1 MARRSVSGRNK
12 KLAFFRFA
20 ILVILLLFPLTHD
33 LYLIEELTQFIVYGI
48 FGISLSLVWGYAG
61 ILCFGHA
68 AFFGLGA
75 YIMALVTKGMV
86 PGITGMLTTSLI
98 GLVLSVLGVFI
109 FALVLGYFLFH
120 GRLSGPYLGVV
131 TLSIA
136 IVMERI
142 AVKWYYIGGFNGL
155 INIPP
160 LSFAGREF
168 SNNYL
173 LFYVVLLAALGV
185 YIICDRIVKSPFG
198 TILAA
203 IRDNENRAEFFG
215 YNVAHYKIVVFACG
229 AAVAGFAGALF
240 APVTQFVS
248 PTILGFVLSTEV
260 LIWVALGGKE
270 VLLAAFLGA
279 LLVRTLEAFL
289 SDILTYYWIL
299 ILGSFFVVCVMF
311 FPKGIFGNL
320 LSERHSA

>member
-1 MARRSVSGRNK
+1 M
-12 KLAFFRFA
+12 
-20 ILVILLLFPLTHD
+20 
-33 LYLIEELTQFIVYGI
+33 
-48 FGISLSLVWGYAG
+48 SLSLVWGYAG

-75 YIMALVTKGMV
+75 YIMAVVTKGMA
-86 PGITGMLTTSLI
+86 PCITGILTTSLV

-109 FALVLGYFLFH
+109 FAVVLGYFLFY

-160 LSFAGREF
+160 LSFAGREV
-168 SNNYL
+168 SNHYS
-173 LFYVVLLAALGV
+173 LFYVVLAAALGV
-185 YIICDRIVKSPFG
+185 YVICDRIVKSPFG

-215 YNVAHYKIVVFACG
+215 YNIAHYKIVVFASG

-240 APVTQFVS
+240 APVTEFVS
-248 PTILGFVLSTEV
+248 PTILGFILSTEV

-279 LLVRTLEAFL
+279 VLVRTLEAFL
-289 SDILTYYWIL
+289 SEYFDILLDFDFGVFFCGLCYVFPERDFRKFT
-299 ILGSFFVVCVMF
+299 LGAA
-311 FPKGIFGNL
+311 
-320 LSERHSA
+320 LSLDFSEYLSRLR